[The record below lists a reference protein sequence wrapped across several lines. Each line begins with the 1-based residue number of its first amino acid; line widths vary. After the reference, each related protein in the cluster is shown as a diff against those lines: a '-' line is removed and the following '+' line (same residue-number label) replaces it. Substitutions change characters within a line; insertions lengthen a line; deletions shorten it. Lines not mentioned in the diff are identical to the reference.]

1 MLVAVPSTFDD
12 RRAVAFANDLP
23 GFEAEPELVI
33 DFSPLNWVYPFGT
46 LVIAHAIRQ
55 VIIRRRSR
63 GLQTHVQG
71 HQAVAGAVSYLK
83 YFGFFRYIG
92 VNAGLDVNAAPGGS
106 RYLPVTLFNKAGLA
120 QRQGTRLLQDT
131 LDEDC
136 RRLAQV
142 IFSKPEECSAADML
156 GYCFREL
163 LRNSFEH
170 ANVSSCAAMAQRWDN
185 GLAEVV
191 IADHGIGI
199 YRSLSQVHEVQSEEE
214 ALRLALKP
222 GISSGASRATG
233 GVWDNTGFGLY
244 VVSQLGVRYGAF
256 SMISSERVLANP
268 TSLVPL
274 PSIALSGTIVKLRVS
289 TNDAEYWPNI
299 LANIVKDGEAEAA
312 LIPGAIRSASGG
324 SKKSNTWGG

>member
-1 MLVAVPSTFDD
+1 MLVPVPPTFDD
-12 RRAVAFANDLP
+12 KSAVVFANHLP
-23 GFEAEPELVI
+23 KFESEPELVI
-33 DFSPLNWVYPFGT
+33 DFTPLNWVYPLGT

-55 VIIRRRSR
+55 AIIRRRSR
-63 GLQTHVQG
+63 GLQTLVRG
-71 HQAVAGAVSYLK
+71 HQAIAGAVSYLK
-83 YFGFFRYIG
+83 FFGFFKYIG
-92 VNAGLDVNAAPGGS
+92 VDAGLDVNEAPGGA

-142 IFSKPEECSAADML
+142 IFSRLEERSAADML

-199 YRSLSQVHEVQSEEE
+199 HRSLSQVHPVQSEEE

-244 VVSQLGVRYGAF
+244 VISQLGARYGTF
-256 SMISSERVLANP
+256 SMISSERFMANP
-268 TSLVPL
+268 TSLMPMPPIEL
-274 PSIALSGTIVKLRVS
+274 TGTIVKLRVS
-289 TNDAEYWPNI
+289 TTDAEYWPNI
-299 LANIVKDGEAEAA
+299 LANIVKAGEAEAA

-324 SKKSNTWGG
+324 SKKSNTWDG